1 MMFFI
6 KVIILILI
14 GLGSGIVI
22 SGGIFAFIAML
33 GVVPRMAQKT
43 RTEKHMSLYEDCIL
57 YGGIFGGINII
68 GTIKMSL
75 GPISLV
81 IIGVLA
87 GIFVGSVAV
96 SLAEVLDVVPILT
109 RRISLKKGLVYLIL
123 AVAVGKMAGAL
134 LYFLYPGFLGQ

>member
-6 KVIILILI
+6 KLLILILI

-43 RTEKHMSLYEDCIL
+43 KTEKHISFYEDCIL
-57 YGGIFGGINII
+57 YGGIFGGVNII
-68 GTIKMSL
+68 GTIKIPLGSL
-75 GPISLV
+75 TLV
-81 IIGVLA
+81 MIGLLT
-87 GIFVGSVAV
+87 GIFVGCVAV

-109 RRISLKKGLVYLIL
+109 RRISLKKGLVYLML
-123 AVAVGKMAGAL
+123 AVALGKMAGAL
-134 LYFLYPGFLGQ
+134 LYFLYPGFAGQ